1 MTIEARCDCL
11 SADVKR
17 DIMNSNLS
25 DDLKD
30 EFMRARTCGEISDS
44 DVISIIRRSG
54 PHGSLRE
61 VIPAMRK
68 YGLTHSDIS
77 DKLLEMRNEDKIIL
91 EPGLPIGLTGAEL
104 EAVTILTSRARYA
117 YATTKRSR
125 V

>member
-1 MTIEARCDCL
+1 MSIEARCDCL

-17 DIMNSNLS
+17 DIMNSNLP

-54 PHGSLRE
+54 SLGSLRE

-68 YGLTHSDIS
+68 YGMTHSEIS
-77 DKLLEMRNEDKIIL
+77 DKLLEMRNDGKIDL
-91 EPGLPIGLTGAEL
+91 EPGSPIGLTGAEL

>member
-1 MTIEARCDCL
+1 MPTEARCDCL
-11 SADVKR
+11 SAAVKR
-17 DIMNSNLS
+17 DIMDSNLP

-44 DVISIIRRSG
+44 DVISIIRQSG
-54 PHGSLRE
+54 LHGSLKE

-68 YGLTHSDIS
+68 YGLTHSEIS
-77 DKLLEMRNEDKIIL
+77 DKLLEMRNEGKIDL
-91 EPGLPIGLTGAEL
+91 EPGSPIGLTDADL

-117 YATTKRSR
+117 YASTKRSR